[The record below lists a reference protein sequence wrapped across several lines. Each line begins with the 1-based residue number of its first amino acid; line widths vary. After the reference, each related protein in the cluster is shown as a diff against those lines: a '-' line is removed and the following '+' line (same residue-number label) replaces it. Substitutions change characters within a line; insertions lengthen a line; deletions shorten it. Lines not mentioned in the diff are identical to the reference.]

1 MAYKGTNHISARVQ
15 HSLQVIWCALCPSSL
30 EYTLLLTP
38 QGSLAVDFRSLASGR
53 MHYCLPNIAT
63 ALCKAKLKKTAAL
76 GPYGTSKAFA

>member
-53 MHYCLPNIAT
+53 Y
-63 ALCKAKLKKTAAL
+63 ALSPAKRSEQSEFNTIPQL
-76 GPYGTSKAFA
+76 